1 MNASVLSKGVS
12 PSAKSAWGSPVTN
25 LTSPRLC
32 FLLVEIHRHFGIFAS
47 YPVRVTVCRAPEILT
62 PMIDQIYRPVVSKVV
77 GFSHRRFGKLVG
89 KYGYSLITRR
99 LGNDE
104 VLFLNWGYEEDPPM
118 GLPLSASDEVDRFC
132 IQLYHRVASQVDL
145 KGKRVLEV
153 SCGHGG
159 AASYITRTF
168 GPASYTGLDLN
179 PAGIA
184 FCQRRHDLPEL
195 SFVQGDAENLPFP
208 EHSFDA
214 VINVEAA
221 HLYPHYRHFLE
232 EVTRVLAPGGHFL
245 YADLRGR
252 PDVAEWDAALADSAL
267 REVSAGDD
275 QRAGSARTREE
286 LAPLP
291 GSGQPARAVVSS
303 PVRSRCR
310 GHEGLAPVRTG
321 RERRYRVPAVLP
333 RQGLI
338 SRRSHR

>member
-1 MNASVLSKGVS
+1 
-12 PSAKSAWGSPVTN
+12 
-25 LTSPRLC
+25 
-32 FLLVEIHRHFGIFAS
+32 
-47 YPVRVTVCRAPEILT
+47 
-62 PMIDQIYRPVVSKVV
+62 MIDQIYRPVVSKVV

-208 EHSFDA
+208 DQSFDA

-221 HLYPHYRHFLE
+221 HLYPHYRHFLD
-232 EVTRVLAPGGHFL
+232 EVTRVLSPGGNFL

-267 REVSAGDD
+267 AEVSHETINAQVLRGLERNSPRYQDLVNRHAPSFLRRFGRDVAVTKGSPLYEQVENGDI
-275 QRAGSARTREE
+275 E
-286 LAPLP
+286 
-291 GSGQPARAVVSS
+291 
-303 PVRSRCR
+303 
-310 GHEGLAPVRTG
+310 
-321 RERRYRVPAVLP
+321 YRLYNLVKD
-333 RQGLI
+333 
-338 SRRSHR
+338 

>member
-1 MNASVLSKGVS
+1 MPRTTRNERDYRAGQPL
-12 PSAKSAWGSPVTN
+12 PRQRPTTPTTPVT
-25 LTSPRLC
+25 
-32 FLLVEIHRHFGIFAS
+32 
-47 YPVRVTVCRAPEILT
+47 VTVCRAPEILT

-168 GPASYTGLDLN
+168 SPASYTGLDLN

-267 REVSAGDD
+267 REVSQETINAQVLRGLEKNSPRYQDLVNRHAPSFLRRFGRDVAVTKGSPLYEQVENGDIEY
-275 QRAGSARTREE
+275 RLYC
-286 LAPLP
+286 LAKD
-291 GSGQPARAVVSS
+291 
-303 PVRSRCR
+303 
-310 GHEGLAPVRTG
+310 
-321 RERRYRVPAVLP
+321 
-333 RQGLI
+333 
-338 SRRSHR
+338 